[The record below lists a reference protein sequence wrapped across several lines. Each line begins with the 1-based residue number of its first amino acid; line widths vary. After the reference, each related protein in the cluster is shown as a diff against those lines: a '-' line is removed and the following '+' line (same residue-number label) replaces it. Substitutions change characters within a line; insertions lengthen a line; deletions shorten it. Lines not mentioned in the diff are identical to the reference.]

1 MLKTYI
7 FDIDNTLCD
16 TWPTLP
22 TVNGSWL
29 YRFFTEAWRISF
41 IPCFDNMMTYARV
54 RNRRISSEVYFLSAR
69 HWSLWPMTY
78 IYLIRHVGYFS
89 PSRLA
94 LVPSAS
100 RKIQKFE
107 RFMRLKEG
115 SLVVIDDL
123 SFNTENGKTLYYL
136 DVIQYLNTKTDRIRY
151 IGKEKI
157 DQINTSCA

>member
-16 TWPTLP
+16 TWPTLS

-41 IPCFDNMMTYARV
+41 IPCFDNMMTCARV

-107 RFMRLKEG
+107 RFMRLKAG
-115 SLVVIDDL
+115 PLVVIDDL

-136 DVIQYLNTKTDRIRY
+136 EVIQFLKTNADRIRY
-151 IGKEKI
+151 IGKETI
-157 DQINTSCA
+157 DQINASCA